1 MPSFDIVS
9 KVDHQEIDNAVNSVR
24 REIETRFDFKGG
36 NSSIEWNE
44 SEHNIIILADDST
57 KHKAM
62 VEMLKT
68 HIVKRKLDPKV
79 LDFKGPEAASGNM
92 VREQIAIKEGIGAD
106 EAKKITKSIKGSKLK
121 VQAAIR
127 GDELRI
133 TGKKRDDLQ
142 AAIQHVKEM
151 NLDTPLQY
159 INFRD

>member
-9 KVDHQEIDNAVNSVR
+9 KVDHQEVDNAVNSVR

-36 NSSIEWNE
+36 KSSIEWKE
-44 SEHNIIILADDST
+44 GDSTITLLADDDT
-57 KHKAM
+57 KHKAI
-62 VEMLKT
+62 VDMLKT

-79 LDFKGPEAASGNM
+79 LDFKGPETASGNM
-92 VREQIAIKEGIGAD
+92 VREDIAIKEGIGAD
-106 EAKKITKSIKGSKLK
+106 EAKKLTKEIKGSKLK
-121 VQAAIR
+121 VQATIR

-142 AAIQHVKEM
+142 VAIQHVKEM
-151 NLDTPLQY
+151 NLDTPLQF